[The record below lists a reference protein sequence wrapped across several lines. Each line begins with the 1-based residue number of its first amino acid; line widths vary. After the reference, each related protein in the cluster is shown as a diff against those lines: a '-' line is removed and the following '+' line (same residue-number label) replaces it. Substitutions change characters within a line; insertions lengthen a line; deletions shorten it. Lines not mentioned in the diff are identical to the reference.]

1 MQTESV
7 PVASIEVGDVIRSHD
22 SHDLWMTVKTTRSL
36 LPEHREGTMPGDPDE
51 FLTAHAFGG
60 NIHRT
65 DGTPI
70 EGSIEFNYADDL
82 MVVRRL

>member
-1 MQTESV
+1 
-7 PVASIEVGDVIRSHD
+7 
-22 SHDLWMTVKTTRSL
+22 
-36 LPEHREGTMPGDPDE
+36 MPGDPDE